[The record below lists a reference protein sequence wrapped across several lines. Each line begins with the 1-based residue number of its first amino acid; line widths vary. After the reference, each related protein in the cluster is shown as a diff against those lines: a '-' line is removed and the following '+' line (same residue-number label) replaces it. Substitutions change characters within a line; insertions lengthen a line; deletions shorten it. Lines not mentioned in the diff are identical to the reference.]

1 VRGGSPG
8 LSARGTRIPIFGQGN
23 RSTAGAKHRKPLT
36 KRGFKRILLGK
47 GFAPKKGITNMDIQR
62 PSNAR
67 AKKIRRIA
75 YGTIALILLVGV
87 TYALSKLK
95 PAAPSVDAGTVWS
108 DTVKRGPMLREVRG
122 LGTLVPVDIRWVA
135 AQTDAHVDKWVLRP
149 PAIVKPDS
157 VIMELSDPTVQK
169 DAVDAEYQL
178 KGAEADYQN
187 MKVQVNSDLM
197 SQKSTEA
204 SVRSDYEQAKI
215 QHDTDEKL
223 VKEGLTSQLIEQ
235 QSRVKASQLAIR
247 LQLEAER
254 TKISTDSATARLA
267 AQQAKVEQMKALYG
281 LKKSQVDALHVRAG
295 IDGVLQLLPVD
306 VGQHVTPGMNLARVA
321 DPKKLRAEVKIAE
334 TQAKDVVPGQKAS
347 IDTRNGIVNGHVSR
361 VDPSV
366 INGTVTVDVTID
378 DPLPP
383 GARPDLSVD
392 GTITLENLK
401 NVLYVGRPVHGQ
413 SDSTIGL
420 FKLTEDGSEATRVNV
435 KLGRSSVNTIEIVEG
450 LKVGDKVILSDMSA
464 WDNFDRIRLK

>member
-1 VRGGSPG
+1 
-8 LSARGTRIPIFGQGN
+8 
-23 RSTAGAKHRKPLT
+23 
-36 KRGFKRILLGK
+36 
-47 GFAPKKGITNMDIQR
+47 MDIQR

-75 YGTIALILLVGV
+75 YGTIALILVGGV
-87 TYALSKLK
+87 TYGLSKLK

-122 LGTLVPVDIRWVA
+122 LGTLVPEDIRWVA

-149 PAIVKPDS
+149 PAIVKPNS
-157 VIMELSDPTVQK
+157 IIMELSDPTVQK

-187 MKVQVNSDLM
+187 LKVQVNSDLM

-204 SVRSDYEQAKI
+204 SLRSDYEQAKI
-215 QHDTDEKL
+215 QHDVDKQQVEL
-223 VKEGLTSQLIEQ
+223 GLTSRLLEQ
-235 QSRVKASQLAIR
+235 QSRVKAEQLAIR
-247 LQLEAER
+247 LQLETER
-254 TKISTDSATARLA
+254 TKIASDSANAKLA

-281 LKKSQVDALHVRAG
+281 LKMSQVDALHVRAG

-334 TQAKDVVPGQKAS
+334 TQAKDVVPGQKAT
-347 IDTRNGIVNGHVSR
+347 IDTRNGIVGGHVSR

-401 NVLYVGRPVHGQ
+401 DVLYVGRPVHGQ
-413 SDSTIGL
+413 SDSTIGI
-420 FKLTEDGSEATRVNV
+420 FKLSEDGSEATRVNV
-435 KLGRSSVNTIEIVEG
+435 KLGRSSVNTIEIIDG

-464 WDNFDRIRLK
+464 WDASERIRLK

>member
-1 VRGGSPG
+1 
-8 LSARGTRIPIFGQGN
+8 
-23 RSTAGAKHRKPLT
+23 
-36 KRGFKRILLGK
+36 
-47 GFAPKKGITNMDIQR
+47 MDIQR

-75 YGTIALILLVGV
+75 YGTIALMLIGGV
-87 TYALSKLK
+87 TYGLSKLK
-95 PAAPSVDAGTVWS
+95 PAAPYVDPGTVWS

-122 LGTLVPVDIRWVA
+122 LGTLVPEDIRWVA

-157 VIMELSDPTVQK
+157 IIMELSDPTVQK

-178 KGAEADYQN
+178 KGAEADHEN
-187 MKVQVNSDLM
+187 LKVQVNSDLM
-197 SQKSTEA
+197 SQKATEA

-215 QHDTDEKL
+215 QHDVDEKL

-235 QSRVKASQLAIR
+235 QSRVKAEQLAIR

-254 TKISTDSATARLA
+254 TKVASDSATAKLA

-281 LKKSQVDALHVRAG
+281 LKRSQMEALHVRAG

-334 TQAKDVVPGQKAS
+334 TQAKDVVPGQKAT

-392 GTITLENLK
+392 GTITLENLT
-401 NVLYVGRPVHGQ
+401 NVLFVGRPVHGQ
-413 SDSTIGL
+413 SDSTIGI
-420 FKLTEDGSEATRVNV
+420 FKLTEDGSEATRTNV
-435 KLGRSSVNTIEIVEG
+435 KLGRSSVNTIEIIDG

-464 WDNFDRIRLK
+464 WDNFDRVRLK

>member
-1 VRGGSPG
+1 
-8 LSARGTRIPIFGQGN
+8 
-23 RSTAGAKHRKPLT
+23 
-36 KRGFKRILLGK
+36 
-47 GFAPKKGITNMDIQR
+47 MDIQR

-75 YGTIALILLVGV
+75 YGTVALILVGGV
-87 TYALSKLK
+87 TYGLSKLK

-122 LGTLVPVDIRWVA
+122 LGTLVPEDIRWVA

-149 PAIVKPDS
+149 PAIVKPNS
-157 VIMELSDPTVQK
+157 IIMELSDPTVQK

-187 MKVQVNSDLM
+187 LKVQVNSDLM

-215 QHDTDEKL
+215 QHDVDKQQVEL
-223 VKEGLTSQLIEQ
+223 GLTSRLLEQ
-235 QSRVKASQLAIR
+235 QSRVKAEQLAIR
-247 LQLEAER
+247 LQLETER
-254 TKISTDSATARLA
+254 TKIASDSANAKLA

-281 LKKSQVDALHVRAG
+281 LKMSQVDALHVRAG

-347 IDTRNGIVNGHVSR
+347 IDTRNGIVGGHVSR

-401 NVLYVGRPVHGQ
+401 DVLYVGRPVHGQ
-413 SDSTIGL
+413 SDSTIGI
-420 FKLTEDGSEATRVNV
+420 FKLSEDGSEATRVNV

-464 WDNFDRIRLK
+464 WDASERIRLK

>member
-1 VRGGSPG
+1 
-8 LSARGTRIPIFGQGN
+8 
-23 RSTAGAKHRKPLT
+23 
-36 KRGFKRILLGK
+36 
-47 GFAPKKGITNMDIQR
+47 MDIQR

-67 AKKIRRIA
+67 AKKIRRII
-75 YGTIALILLVGV
+75 YGTVALLLVGGV
-87 TYALSKLK
+87 TYGLSKLR
-95 PAAPSVDAGTVWS
+95 PAAPSVDRATIWP
-108 DTVKRGPMLREVRG
+108 DEVKRGPMLREVRG
-122 LGTLVPVDIRWVA
+122 LGTLVPEDIRWVA

-149 PAIVKPDS
+149 PAIVKPGS

-178 KGAEADYQN
+178 KGAEADYDN
-187 MKVQVNSDLM
+187 LKVQVNSDLM
-197 SQKSTEA
+197 SQKATEA
-204 SVRSDYEQAKI
+204 SVRSEYEQARI
-215 QHDTDEKL
+215 QHETDEKL
-223 VKEGLTSQLIEQ
+223 ANEGLTSRLIER
-235 QSRVKASQLAIR
+235 QSKVKSEQLAIR

-254 TKISTDSATARLA
+254 TKIATDSANARLA
-267 AQQAKVEQMKALYG
+267 AQQAKVEQMKALYQ
-281 LKKSQVDALHVRAG
+281 LKKSQVEALHVRAG

-334 TQAKDVVPGQKAS
+334 TQAKDVVPGQKAT

-401 NVLYVGRPVHGQ
+401 DVLYVGRPVHGQ
-413 SDSTIGL
+413 ADSTIGI
-420 FKLTEDGSEATRVNV
+420 FKIIEDGSEAVRVNV
-435 KLGRSSVNTIEIVEG
+435 KLGRSSVNTIEILQG

-464 WDNFDRIRLK
+464 WDNFDRVRLK

>member
-1 VRGGSPG
+1 
-8 LSARGTRIPIFGQGN
+8 
-23 RSTAGAKHRKPLT
+23 
-36 KRGFKRILLGK
+36 
-47 GFAPKKGITNMDIQR
+47 MDIQR

-75 YGTIALILLVGV
+75 YGTVALILLVGV

-95 PAAPSVDAGTVWS
+95 PAAPSVDKGTVWS
-108 DTVKRGPMLREVRG
+108 DDVKRGPMLREVRG
-122 LGTLVPVDIRWVA
+122 LGTLVPEDIRWVA
-135 AQTDAHVDKWVLRP
+135 AQTDAHVERWVLRP

-169 DAVDAEYQL
+169 DALDAEYQL

-187 MKVQVNSDLM
+187 MRVQVNSDLM

-215 QHDTDEKL
+215 QHDTDAQL
-223 VKEGLTSQLIEQ
+223 ADQGLTSRLIEQ
-235 QSRVKASQLAIR
+235 QSRVKADQLAIR

-254 TKISTDSATARLA
+254 TKIASDSATAKLA
-267 AQQAKVEQMKALYG
+267 AQQAKVDQMKALYQ
-281 LKKSQVDALHVRAG
+281 LKESQVQALHVRAG

-383 GARPDLSVD
+383 GARPLRTAMSNRR
-392 GTITLENLK
+392 GTCPRR
-401 NVLYVGRPVHGQ
+401 GR
-413 SDSTIGL
+413 
-420 FKLTEDGSEATRVNV
+420 
-435 KLGRSSVNTIEIVEG
+435 RSHVS
-450 LKVGDKVILSDMSA
+450 SP
-464 WDNFDRIRLK
+464 

>member
-1 VRGGSPG
+1 
-8 LSARGTRIPIFGQGN
+8 
-23 RSTAGAKHRKPLT
+23 
-36 KRGFKRILLGK
+36 
-47 GFAPKKGITNMDIQR
+47 MDIQR

-67 AKKIRRIA
+67 AKKIRRIVYA
-75 YGTIALILLVGV
+75 TVALLLVGGV
-87 TYALSKLK
+87 SYGLSKLR
-95 PAAPSVDAGTVWS
+95 PAAPSVDRATIWP
-108 DTVKRGPMLREVRG
+108 DEVKRGPMLREVRG
-122 LGTLVPVDIRWVA
+122 LGTLIPEDIRWIA

-149 PAIVKPDS
+149 PAIVKPNS

-178 KGAEADYQN
+178 KGAEADYEN
-187 MKVQVNSDLM
+187 LKVQVNSDLM
-197 SQKSTEA
+197 SQKATEA

-215 QHDTDEKL
+215 QHDVKEKL
-223 VKEGLTSQLIEQ
+223 VKEGLESELNERLT
-235 QSRVKASQLAIR
+235 RVQEEQLAIR
-247 LQLEAER
+247 VKLEAER
-254 TKISTDSATARLA
+254 TKIATDSGNAKLA
-267 AQQAKVEQMKALYG
+267 AQQAKVEQMKALYR
-281 LKKSQVDALHVRAG
+281 LKESQVEALHVRAG

-321 DPKKLRAEVKIAE
+321 DPKKLRAEIKIAE
-334 TQAKDVVPGQKAS
+334 TQAKDVMPGQKAA

-401 NVLYVGRPVHGQ
+401 DVLYVGRPVHGQ
-413 SDSTIGL
+413 SDSTIGI
-420 FKLTEDGSEATRVNV
+420 FKIVDDGAEAVRVNV
-435 KLGRSSVNTIEIVEG
+435 KLGRSSVNTIEILDG
-450 LKVGDKVILSDMSA
+450 LRVGDKVILSDMSA
-464 WDNFDRIRLK
+464 WDNFDRVRLK

>member
-1 VRGGSPG
+1 M
-8 LSARGTRIPIFGQGN
+8 
-23 RSTAGAKHRKPLT
+23 
-36 KRGFKRILLGK
+36 LLG
-47 GFAPKKGITNMDIQR
+47 
-62 PSNAR
+62 
-67 AKKIRRIA
+67 
-75 YGTIALILLVGV
+75 GV

-95 PAAPSVDAGTVWS
+95 PAAPAVDKGTVWS
-108 DTVKRGPMLREVRG
+108 DDVKRGPMLREVRG
-122 LGTLVPVDIRWVA
+122 LGTLVPEDIRWVA
-135 AQTDAHVDKWVLRP
+135 AQTDAHVERWVLRP

-169 DAVDAEYQL
+169 DALDAEYQL

-187 MKVQVNSDLM
+187 MRVQVNSDLM

-215 QHDTDEKL
+215 QHDTDAQL
-223 VKEGLTSQLIEQ
+223 ADQGLTSRLIEQ
-235 QSRVKASQLAIR
+235 QSRVKADQLAIR

-254 TKISTDSATARLA
+254 TKIASDSATAKLA
-267 AQQAKVEQMKALYG
+267 AQQAKVDQMKALYQ
-281 LKKSQVDALHVRAG
+281 LKESQVQALHVRAG

-392 GTITLENLK
+392 GTITLENLRD
-401 NVLYVGRPVHGQ
+401 VLYVGRPVHGQ

-420 FKLTEDGSEATRVNV
+420 FKLTADGSEATRVNV
-435 KLGRSSVNTIEIVEG
+435 KLGRSSVNTIEILDG

-464 WDNFDRIRLK
+464 WDNFDRVRLK